1 MLGPF
6 PALPIFLGKNPWER
20 GCTGTYN
27 LTNENTRD
35 WVLLVSLCFDKLV
48 TLSSTSKKG
57 EVECFSLFFLLKIL
71 PCIFIFFL
79 FGSFENLP
87 KTHLNE
93 TLTHQTN
100 SKQSDF
106 RVKLK
111 NAVQSN

>member
-57 EVECFSLFFLLKIL
+57 GGGMFFPFFSFEDSSLHLHIL
-71 PCIFIFFL
+71 PFWL
-79 FGSFENLP
+79 L
-87 KTHLNE
+87 
-93 TLTHQTN
+93 
-100 SKQSDF
+100 
-106 RVKLK
+106 
-111 NAVQSN
+111 